1 MINYYIEEDGVPKK
15 VDVDT
20 WVKWIAGN
28 PKREVK
34 RTFFEKEKVEIV
46 TVFFGLP
53 EVDLEFDPKGEKPP
67 KTIEYLYGTMVFGG
81 RLNHQE
87 ETYCLRK
94 EAEDGHEK
102 IVAKVKADLASS

>member
-20 WVKWIAGN
+20 WAKWAATN

-34 RTFFEKEKVEIV
+34 RTIFEKEKVEVV

-53 EVDLEFDPKGEKPP
+53 EINFEFDPKGVNPP
-67 KTIEYLYGTMVFGG
+67 KEIEYLYGTMVFGG
-81 RLNHQE
+81 NLNHQE
-87 ETYCLRK
+87 EVYCLRK

-102 IVAKVKADLASS
+102 IVAQVKADLASA